1 MKNTDLVMLKEIQ
14 IYILMRN
21 ADLVF
26 VKKIHI
32 CILMKSTDLEKKFRY
47 VI

>member
-32 CILMKSTDLEKKFRY
+32 CILMKSTDLEKNSDM
-47 VI
+47 

>member
-21 ADLVF
+21 ADLFF

-32 CILMKSTDLEKKFRY
+32 CILMKSTDLEKNSDM
-47 VI
+47 

>member
-32 CILMKSTDLEKKFRY
+32 CILMKSTDLEKHSDL
-47 VI
+47 

>member
-32 CILMKSTDLEKKFRY
+32 CILMKSTDLEKNLDM
-47 VI
+47 